1 MLTINLIN
9 QHRNMT
15 SHTSNKLSSKIACQ
29 HAQGLTSAP
38 SSTPQRLRDQAL
50 PSPHLVVADQ
60 QAFVHEVIALSRNV
74 ALHQLQAL
82 RELERLQGLNGS
94 NAQLLIDPETVDLG
108 DRPGS
113 SRMIS
118 DGRIRRMFRP
128 YGNQI
133 LLFSANRDRKLSQ
146 RFLALGAS
154 GLLHKTAT
162 SKQLF
167 ERLETL
173 WLKRR
178 VTALEPQQAVAASI
192 IAEQVERRFDE
203 RRSRRRHLSRRQC
216 EVLGLL
222 EQGLANKSISSELGL
237 SLSTVKTHVSA
248 ILRALGANN
257 RAHAAFKA
265 SSSDF

>member
-1 MLTINLIN
+1 MPNHACNTP
-9 QHRNMT
+9 
-15 SHTSNKLSSKIACQ
+15 SSKLECQ
-29 HAQGLTSAP
+29 HANGSSLAP
-38 SSTPQRLRDQAL
+38 SSTPRRLSEPA
-50 PSPHLVVADQ
+50 PFPPHLVVVDQ
-60 QAFVHEVIALSRNV
+60 QAFVHEVIAFSRHV
-74 ALHQLQAL
+74 ALYQLQAL
-82 RELERLQGLNGS
+82 RDIEHLEALNAS

-113 SRMIS
+113 SRIMS

-128 YGNQI
+128 YRNQI
-133 LLFSANRDRKLSQ
+133 LLFTTNRDRKLSQ
-146 RFLALGAS
+146 RFLGLGAS
-154 GLLHKTAT
+154 GLLYKTAT

-167 ERLETL
+167 ERLEAL
-173 WLKRR
+173 WSKRR
-178 VTALEPQQAVAASI
+178 VAALSPQEPLADFKR
-192 IAEQVERRFDE
+192 VERGE
-203 RRSRRRHLSRRQC
+203 RCGHGLRVRRRHLSRRQS